1 MKWMQRIAH
10 AVRAIRNEAPKPGR
24 MILPRAEDSVRD
36 YPSVGLTPGKLVS
49 ILQEMDEGSLSS
61 AMQLFEEMEEK
72 DAHLFSVANTRRLA
86 LTGLPWQIVSADEM
100 QDGAERDLAEE
111 AADYCRQ
118 VLSRIDSFDEFL
130 QHLSLALGRNLAV
143 GEIVWEVQGGK
154 LEPVE
159 LVPVDFTRLVFDDL
173 DRVRILTDSAPRD
186 GIEPAPNKFVVHTP
200 HSVSGHPQRG
210 GLLRATALAYLAKNL
225 ALKDWMVFSEI
236 FGMPVR
242 VARYEPSATAEE
254 KREMLR
260 MLETLGT
267 HAAGVF
273 SKAVELQFVE
283 ANKFGQGPP
292 YESMIEFLNREISKA
307 WLGQTLTTDTSGQ
320 KAAFASTRIH
330 EIVRKDV
337 LADDIRKE
345 GRTLRR
351 DLLGPMVRLRFGVEV
366 PVPYFTRHEGEPR
379 SGAELTAVLDAAVNQ
394 LGLKVPERWV
404 RTALG
409 LPEPGANEAT
419 VSGRRA

>member
-10 AVRAIRNEAPKPGR
+10 AIRGGGAEPPKPGR
-24 MILPRAEDSVRD
+24 MILPRKEDSARD
-36 YPSVGLTPGKLVS
+36 YPSAGLTPGKLVS
-49 ILQEMDEGSLSS
+49 ILQEMDEGALGS
-61 AMQLFEEMEEK
+61 ALQLFEQMEEK

-86 LTGLPWQIVSADEM
+86 LTGLPWQIVSADEV
-100 QDGAERDLAEE
+100 QDVNERGPATE
-111 AADYCRQ
+111 AADYCRGA
-118 VLSRIDSFDEFL
+118 LSGLDTFEEFL
-130 QHLSLALGRNLAV
+130 QHLALALGRNLAV
-143 GEIVWEVQGGK
+143 GEIVWDVVGGK

-159 LVPVDFTRLVFDDL
+159 LVPVDFGRLIFDDL
-173 DRVRILTDSAPRD
+173 DRVRILTEAEPRD
-186 GIEPAPNKFVVHTP
+186 GIEPPPNKFVMHTP

-260 MLETLGT
+260 MLEGLGT
-267 HAAGVF
+267 HAAGLF

-292 YESMIEFLNREISKA
+292 YERMIEFLNREISKA

-320 KAAFASTRIH
+320 QAALASTQVH

-337 LADDIRKE
+337 RADDIRKE

-351 DLLGPMVRLRFGVEV
+351 DLLEPMVRLRFGPEV
-366 PVPYFTRHEGEPR
+366 PVPYFRRHESEAR
-379 SGAELTAVLDAAVNQ
+379 SHAELTGVLDAAVNQ

-404 RTALG
+404 RGALG
-409 LPEPGANEAT
+409 LPEPSANEA
-419 VSGRRA
+419 VVPGRQT

>member
-1 MKWMQRIAH
+1 MKWTQWIAN
-10 AVRAIRNEAPKPGR
+10 AVRAARTAPPKPGR
-24 MILPRAEDSVRD
+24 AILPRAEDSVRD
-36 YPSVGLTPGKLVS
+36 YPSAGLTPGKLIS

-61 AMQLFEEMEEK
+61 AMQLFEDMEEK

-86 LTGLPWQIVSADEM
+86 LTGLPWQIVSADEV
-100 QDGAERDLAEE
+100 QDVNEHGPATE

-118 VLSRIDSFDEFL
+118 VLARLDTFEEFL
-130 QHLSLALGRNLAV
+130 QHLALAVGRNLAI
-143 GEIVWEVQGGK
+143 GEIVWDLVGGK

-173 DRVRILTDSAPRD
+173 DRVRILTDTEPRD
-186 GIEPAPNKFVVHTP
+186 GIEPAPNKFVIHTP

-292 YESMIEFLNREISKA
+292 YQDMIEFLNREISKA

-320 KAAFASTRIH
+320 QAALASTRVH

-337 LADDIRKE
+337 RADDIRKE

-351 DLLGPMVRLRFGVEV
+351 DLLGPMVRLRFGPEV
-366 PVPYFTRHEGEPR
+366 PVPYFRRHEDEAR
-379 SGAELTAVLDAAVNQ
+379 SGVELTEVLDAAVNQ
-394 LGLKVPERWV
+394 LGLKVPERWAH
-404 RTALG
+404 TALG
-409 LPEPGANEAT
+409 LPEPGASEAI
-419 VSGRRA
+419 VPGQPQ